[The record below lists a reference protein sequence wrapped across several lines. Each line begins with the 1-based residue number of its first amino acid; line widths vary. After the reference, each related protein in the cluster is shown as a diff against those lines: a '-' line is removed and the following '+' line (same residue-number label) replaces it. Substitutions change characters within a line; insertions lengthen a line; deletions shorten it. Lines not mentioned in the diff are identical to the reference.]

1 MASIIIRTLIIYI
14 LLSFT
19 LKVMGKRQI
28 GELEIGELVTT
39 LLISE
44 LASIP
49 IDDPD
54 IPLLNAILPIILL
67 FSFEIIISTV
77 KNKSDKMKRLIEG
90 EPVYI
95 IYKGKLLQ
103 SALEENRLSINELLS
118 ELRIQGIGDI
128 STVKY
133 AILEQSGK
141 LAVIKEG
148 EDSYT
153 HALILDTAIQ
163 KENLKKLG
171 YEEIWLNGRL
181 EERGLRAEE
190 VFLLTVSDGGKIY
203 VVKKEKK

>member
-1 MASIIIRTLIIYI
+1 MASIIIRTLIIYL
-14 LLSFT
+14 LLSLT

-39 LLISE
+39 LLVSE

-54 IPLLNAILPIILL
+54 IPLINAILPILLL
-67 FSFEIIISTV
+67 FSLEIIISAL

-103 SALEENRLSINELLS
+103 SALEENRLSVNELLS

-128 STVKY
+128 STVRY

-141 LAVIKEG
+141 LSVIK
-148 EDSYT
+148 DTDDPYT
-153 HALILDTAIQ
+153 HTIIIDSAVQ
-163 KENLKKLG
+163 RENLKKLG
-171 YEEIWLNGRL
+171 YEETWLKRQL
-181 EERGLRAEE
+181 EERGLCTEE
-190 VFLLTVSDGGKIY
+190 VFLMTVSDGGKIH
-203 VVKKEKK
+203 VVRKEKK